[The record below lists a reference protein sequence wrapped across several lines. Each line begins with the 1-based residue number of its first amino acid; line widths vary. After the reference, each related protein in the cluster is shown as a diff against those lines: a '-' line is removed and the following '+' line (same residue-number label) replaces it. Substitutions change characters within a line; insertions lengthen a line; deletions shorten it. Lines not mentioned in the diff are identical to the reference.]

1 MKESIPRQATHI
13 MLEIWDIV
21 IFEQSTMQ
29 LQQLVRIID
38 QWTTV
43 VSNDSCPRKTHSYI
57 HT

>member
-13 MLEIWDIV
+13 MLETWDIV

-38 QWTTV
+38 
-43 VSNDSCPRKTHSYI
+43 K
-57 HT
+57 